1 MFRGDSVFRGDSSQ
15 LTGSEVLGTRIV
27 GAYTLVI
34 YTSLDNTV
42 LSVYCSSRVRCG
54 LGAHTLECLVH
65 AGVSIFIFNNLSF
78 IRVELKA
85 ASAFYN
91 SYGTRSADWLRHT
104 LWFLELTPRVW
115 SVFVVLVGGED
126 SVYFQRLGRR
136 VL

>member
-34 YTSLDNTV
+34 YTSLDTTV

-65 AGVSIFIFNNLSF
+65 AGVSIFIVNNLSF

-85 ASAFYN
+85 ESAFYN
-91 SYGTRSADWLRHT
+91 INLWNEVRGLAAPYALVLGAHTSRVECVRSSGGRRGLCLFPETRS
-104 LWFLELTPRVW
+104 
-115 SVFVVLVGGED
+115 
-126 SVYFQRLGRR
+126 
-136 VL
+136 